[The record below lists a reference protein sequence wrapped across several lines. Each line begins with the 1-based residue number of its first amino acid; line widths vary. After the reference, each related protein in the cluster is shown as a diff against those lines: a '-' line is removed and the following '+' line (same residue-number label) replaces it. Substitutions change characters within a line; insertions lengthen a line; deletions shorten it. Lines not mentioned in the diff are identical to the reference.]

1 MTTTGRGQRLRQLA
15 AVLAAGLM
23 VGLAGCS
30 EPPAEATSVAEAAIK
45 AEIPGTDLHKMTLTE
60 KALDRLDLAT
70 TKVAAAGGGLQV
82 PYGAL
87 IYDAEGRTW
96 VYTNPEPRV
105 FVRAEVTVDRI
116 DGDVVKLSKGPA
128 AGTVIATTGAAELF
142 GAEFDAAH

>member
-1 MTTTGRGQRLRQLA
+1 MRSTGRGQRLRQLA
-15 AVLAAGLM
+15 AALAAGLM
-23 VGLAGCS
+23 VALAGCA
-30 EPPAEATSVAEAAIK
+30 EPPAEATSVAESATK
-45 AEIPGTDLHKMTLTE
+45 EEIAGTDLNKLTLTP
-60 KALDRLDLAT
+60 KAVERLDLT
-70 TKVAAAGGGLQV
+70 TAKVTEAGSDLQA

-116 DGDVVKLSKGPA
+116 DGDVVKLAKGPA
-128 AGTVIATTGAAELF
+128 AGTVIVTTGAAELF